1 MLIIM
6 TKRILLLSS
15 LLLLSACQQN
25 NEAASIVNKQESD
38 FEFTL
43 PELAAIPAGEFDM
56 GCVSGIDCADREEP
70 VHSVTIPAFLMS
82 KTEITADLWDACVK
96 AQACQQPYDSEGNN
110 RPATYTSWD
119 DVQTF
124 ITWIN
129 TTTGENYRLPSESE
143 WEYAA
148 RAGSVTPYNTGDC
161 ISTEQ
166 ANYEGNAFK
175 AAGCTIE
182 GEYRDQ
188 TTPVASFSANAFGL
202 HDMHGNMW
210 EWVEDC
216 WHDNYDGAPA
226 DGSAWVAGDC
236 ERRVMR
242 GGAWHGDVSYMRS
255 AYRFRFSRE
264 GRSGG
269 LGFRLAKSYEN

>member
-1 MLIIM
+1 MAHCNCSNTSTIHNIKIAYQAVKHPGGKIS
-6 TKRILLLSS
+6 T
-15 LLLLSACQQN
+15 
-25 NEAASIVNKQESD
+25 
-38 FEFTL
+38 
-43 PELAAIPAGEFDM
+43 
-56 GCVSGIDCADREEP
+56 
-70 VHSVTIPAFLMS
+70 HSF
-82 KTEITADLWDACVK
+82 
-96 AQACQQPYDSEGNN
+96 
-110 RPATYTSWD
+110 
-119 DVQTF
+119 
-124 ITWIN
+124 
-129 TTTGENYRLPSESE
+129 
-143 WEYAA
+143 
-148 RAGSVTPYNTGDC
+148 DC

-175 AAGCTIE
+175 AAGCTNE
-182 GEYRDQ
+182 GEYRNQ

-226 DGSAWVAGDC
+226 DGSAWLVGDC

-242 GGAWHGDVSYMRS
+242 GGAWHDAVSYMRS

-269 LGFRLAKSYEN
+269 LGFRLAMSYEN